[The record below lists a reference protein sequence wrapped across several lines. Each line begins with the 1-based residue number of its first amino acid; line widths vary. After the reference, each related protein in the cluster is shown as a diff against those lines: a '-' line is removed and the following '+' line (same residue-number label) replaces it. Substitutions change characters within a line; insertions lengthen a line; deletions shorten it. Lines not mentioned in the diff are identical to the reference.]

1 MIIKSDWHI
10 HSEYSYDAA
19 NLLSTI
25 GDNAKAQGLYQVS
38 QLAQDAPGMAV
49 IRMQQ

>member
-1 MIIKSDWHI
+1 MTIL
-10 HSEYSYDAA
+10 DAYGVSLPA
-19 NLLSTI
+19 TETLTR
-25 GDNAKAQGLYQVS
+25 AHAAQLLYQVS